1 MKDNKDCP
9 ITVAQKVIGGK
20 WTILI
25 LYQLSL
31 GTIRFGELN
40 RLTPIMT
47 QSTLTKELRRL
58 ESYQLITRKVYAEVP
73 PKVEYSLTK
82 ICIELVPVLKELGQW
97 GNKYIQYTKTN
108 KNE

>member
-9 ITVAQKVIGGK
+9 VSLIQNVIGGK
-20 WTILI
+20 CTILI
-25 LYQLSL
+25 LYQLSI
-31 GTIRFGELN
+31 GTLRFGELN
-40 RLTPIMT
+40 RFIPNMT

-58 ESYQLITRKVYAEVP
+58 ESYQLVNRKIYAEVP
-73 PKVEYSLTK
+73 PKVEYSLTQ
-82 ICIELVPVLKELGQW
+82 ICMELVPALKELEQW